1 MKFFRMISAAASE
14 VPRLL
19 PLMRDAR
26 VPLWSKVVAVLAVV
40 LVVSPLNLLGDIPLI
55 GLIDDGTLLLF
66 VVHLFVKY
74 AERSIA

>member
-1 MKFFRMISAAASE
+1 MISAAASE